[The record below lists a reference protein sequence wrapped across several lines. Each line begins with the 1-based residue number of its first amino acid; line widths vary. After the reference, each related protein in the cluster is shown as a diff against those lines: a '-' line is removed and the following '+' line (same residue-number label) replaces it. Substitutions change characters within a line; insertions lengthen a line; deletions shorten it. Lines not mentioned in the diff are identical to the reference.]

1 MFTYSV
7 GTSRRSRPSASQKAQ
22 RKVDLALGF
31 EPHLVHGREKNIFVN
46 KKKSY
51 NIMFLYVV
59 I

>member
-31 EPHLVHGREKNIFVN
+31 EPHLVPGRCCRPRKKHICEQEKV
-46 KKKSY
+46 
-51 NIMFLYVV
+51 L
-59 I
+59 